1 VSRIEGALRRLR
13 AQGQKGLIAY
23 VTAGDPDL
31 KTTGRIIKALAAV
44 VDVIELGI
52 PFSDPLA
59 DGPVIQRAS
68 KRALASGTNIPKV
81 LQMVSRVA
89 AAVDVPLALM
99 TYYNPVL
106 RYGPE
111 RFIRD
116 SKQVGVDGVI
126 VPDLPPEEGAD
137 FIEAARRAG
146 LDPILFVAPT
156 STPERVRRVAKLA
169 RGFIY
174 CVALTGTTGS
184 DKGLSNTV
192 QSVIGMVRRE
202 TDVPVAIG
210 FGIADAHRARRAAR
224 YADAVIVG
232 TALLRRIEE
241 AEPDQVP
248 RLAESFLGELRAA
261 LREGA

>member
-1 VSRIEGALRRLR
+1 VSRIEDALRRLR
-13 AQGQKGLIAY
+13 ARGEKGLIAY
-23 VTAGDPDL
+23 ITAGDPDL
-31 KTTGRIIKALAAV
+31 ETTGRIIEALAGA

-81 LQMVSRVA
+81 LQMVSDMA
-89 AAVDVPLALM
+89 AGVDVPLALM

-111 RFIRD
+111 AFIRD
-116 SKQVGVDGVI
+116 CKEVGVDGVT
-126 VPDLPPEEGAD
+126 VPDLPPEEGGG

-156 STPERVRRVAKLA
+156 STPERVRRVAELA

-184 DKGLSNTV
+184 NKGLSNAV
-192 QSVIGMVRRE
+192 QSVIGRLRKE

-210 FGIADAHRARRAAR
+210 FGIADAPRAREAAR
-224 YADAVIVG
+224 YADAVTVG
-232 TALLRRIEE
+232 TALIRRIEG

-248 RLAESFLGELRAA
+248 HAAESFVRELKGALRA
-261 LREGA
+261 GA